1 MLVFFNWV
9 PICKYQLVENY
20 IIGGKVNVA
29 SLNVAGGTGGFLRT
43 PPSGGFRGRS
53 ALRKFL
59 GSKEHL
65 DWFKIDF
72 NAAEINTVRDNNKK
86 N

>member
-1 MLVFFNWV
+1 MS
-9 PICKYQLVENY
+9 
-20 IIGGKVNVA
+20 VA
-29 SLNVAGGTGGFLRT
+29 SLNVAGGTEGFLR
-43 PPSGGFRGRS
+43 PQWGVQGAERPK
-53 ALRKFL
+53 KFL